1 MKKPIDFKQSKTLV
15 NLARSY
21 ASETMEGAK
30 YQWMAQKAEQQQLE
44 YLKTVLKML
53 AKHEMSHAKLF
64 WDYMTKYS
72 DEVLDNVDISAGYP
86 FETGSLCD
94 DLKYSSDNENELYD
108 HIYPAFAKI
117 AKDEGYDDIAKSF
130 KLVSQVE
137 DYHSKV
143 LLDLHCKMKTKTMY
157 KSNEAKDWQC
167 SKCGYQQ
174 NGKSAFKTCP
184 LCSMPQGYVEIQLAS
199 KQDN

>member
-1 MKKPIDFKQSKTLV
+1 MKKPVNFNESQTLV

-21 ASETMEGAK
+21 ASECMEGAK
-30 YQWMAQKAEQQQLE
+30 YQWMAQKAEQQELE
-44 YLKTVLKML
+44 YLKTILKML

-64 WDYMTKYS
+64 WDYITKNS
-72 DEVLDNVDISAGYP
+72 NTVLNNIDISAGYP
-86 FETGSLCD
+86 FETGSLQD

-117 AKDEGYDDIAKSF
+117 AKDEGFDDIAKSF
-130 KLVSQVE
+130 KLVAQVE

-143 LLDLHCKMKTKTMY
+143 LQELHCKMKNKALY
-157 KSNEAKDWQC
+157 KSNEAKIWQC

-174 NGKSAFKTCP
+174 NGKTAFKVCP
-184 LCSMPQGYVEIQLAS
+184 LCDMPQGYVEIELPS
-199 KQDN
+199 KDE